1 MPGAGAVTLK
11 VVSDNTVE
19 LPVRNLMD
27 IPSMARGFAEDLE
40 SDEYGEVT
48 RVIVVLDS
56 PDGLRTLQWGENIS
70 IYEAMGMLDAAK
82 ITSFDM
88 LFNEE

>member
-1 MPGAGAVTLK
+1 MTLK

-40 SDEYGEVT
+40 SNEYGEVT
-48 RVIVVLDS
+48 RVIVVMDS
-56 PDGLRTLQWGENIS
+56 PDGLRTLGWGES
-70 IYEAMGMLDAAK
+70 VSTYEAIGILEAAK
-82 ITSFDM
+82 ITSFDN
-88 LFNEE
+88 LFSED